1 MAVKLKKLILEKLG
15 STLLEKGFKYDKT
28 QSKPSVSAFV
38 FSKGEPEP
46 QDDWFI
52 QADNG
57 GPLPQREEISICKM
71 RWGPLIKVD
80 LRSLAKRDFKGLFE
94 LAELTEQKW
103 WSIETEEEARESF
116 EQILDWLNQ
125 YAWNWFVLK

>member
-46 QDDWFI
+46 QDDW
-52 QADNG
+52 
-57 GPLPQREEISICKM
+57 
-71 RWGPLIKVD
+71 LITVD